1 MKGNRAYQTMYSKYK
16 ATKMVNGSSHFGL
29 FIANNSG
36 YRNGQKSTIA
46 NGNNH
51 HSVCVCVCSY
61 GMALLSHKYLC
72 VIVVHEL

>member
-51 HSVCVCVCSY
+51 HSVCVCVLVRNGIVITYIS
-61 GMALLSHKYLC
+61 LC
-72 VIVVHEL
+72 YSGS